1 MHEIFNRL
9 WFVEM
14 VMTLRLIWE
23 HSKQLLKKCHPG
35 GGLGGLSHVSPQIL
49 VAYNNCSAHLLLEQW
64 AINYQFLFKTQ
75 RGWLL
80 KIHAAKEF
88 FTETWRT
95 IITSVFFFN
104 KTFYWNLCLTDFNW
118 CHRWSFKISL
128 AAFKL
133 APLNRSLISAAF
145 KLRMFMFI

>member
-1 MHEIFNRL
+1 
-9 WFVEM
+9 M

-80 KIHAAKEF
+80 KIHAAKDFLLKLGEQLLL
-88 FTETWRT
+88 
-95 IITSVFFFN
+95 VFFFLI
-104 KTFYWNLCLTDFNW
+104 KRFIEIYVSLILTDATAEVLKF
-118 CHRWSFKISL
+118 H
-128 AAFKL
+128 
-133 APLNRSLISAAF
+133 
-145 KLRMFMFI
+145 